1 MQLAKHGIPRVVSSQ
16 LRERL
21 NALQDGKL
29 RLNPLA
35 RLLRERFMAFS
46 GAQASNRLKASGR

>member
-1 MQLAKHGIPRVVSSQ
+1 MVSSQ